1 MRCWEVSSM
10 FYLKLATSNF
20 KKSIKEFAPFFITTV
35 TMFTFTSMIFLILF
49 SPVAKTMGGTGGVA
63 LSLASIVL
71 TIFSVIMVFYSYNFL
86 LKQRTKEFGLYNILG
101 MNKRQ
106 ISYLATIEL
115 FISYFITIGLGSV
128 FSVVL
133 SKIVYI
139 IFINIIHS
147 NVFHFNISLFALMV
161 SSGIFVGL
169 FILLH
174 LLTLFRINQTSALNL
189 YKNQTRAEKEPK
201 GNVILALLGVIG
213 IGLGYYWSLTVPNQA
228 ILAITVFFKA
238 ILAVIFGTYL
248 FFISFIAWYL
258 KKCRN
263 NKKYYYQPKAF
274 ITVSQMLFR
283 MKQNAVGLA
292 SICLLACMAFVTIFS
307 TSALYYNKE
316 KTINNQFPRN
326 TSIKLFNVTDRAAAS
341 QKYNDVIET
350 TLSKTN
356 QKTKKEFHY
365 LTFTANGFTDFK
377 GNLNIDDKT
386 INTKPSLEKLKSV
399 MYLQF
404 MTQDDL
410 RKSGNDI
417 KELSDNEI
425 AFYTNKS
432 ENNLD
437 IKTFNFFGQTYKNVQ
452 SLTHL
457 KNAELTID
465 AILSG
470 IVVVPN
476 DSILLKMREQI
487 NSSSPEKYKSDLA
500 YNSYTDS
507 SRKVYNSLSQA
518 IKEQAI
524 NENDKS
530 VFVLDY
536 KADEIQNLIVFSGSF
551 LFVGLLLGFVFLLG
565 AGLIIYYKQLTEG
578 QQDKESYRILQE
590 VGMSLKQVKKTI
602 NSQIVLVFFLP
613 LIVAITHFGFA
624 IPLLKKLLL
633 ILEVSGGTS
642 IYVISGL
649 TVLGVLLTYYT
660 IYVITSRT
668 YYRIV
673 ER

>member
-1 MRCWEVSSM
+1 M

-49 SPVAKTMGGTGGVA
+49 SPVARTMGGTGGIA
-63 LSLASIVL
+63 LSLASVVL
-71 TIFSVIMVFYSYNFL
+71 TLFSVIMVFYSYNFL

-115 FISYFITIGLGSV
+115 FISYFITISLGSL

-139 IFINIIHS
+139 IFVNIIHS
-147 NVFHFNISLFALMV
+147 DTLHFDINFSALIV
-161 SSGIFVGL
+161 TSGIFIGL
-169 FILLH
+169 FILLQF
-174 LLTLFRINQTSALNL
+174 LTLIRIKQTSALNL
-189 YKNQTRAEKEPK
+189 YKNQARAEKEPK
-201 GNVILALLGVIG
+201 GNVILALLGVFG
-213 IGLGYYWSLTVPNQA
+213 IGLGYYWSLTVPGQA
-228 ILAITVFFKA
+228 MLAVTVFFKA

-263 NKKYYYQPKAF
+263 NKNYYYQPKAF

-307 TSALYYNKE
+307 TSALYYNNE
-316 KTINNQFPRN
+316 KTVNNQFPRN
-326 TSIKLFNVTDRAAAS
+326 TSITLFNATDRTVAS
-341 QKYNDVIET
+341 HKFNDVIAK
-350 TLSKTN
+350 TLSKSK
-356 QKTKKEFHY
+356 QKPNEEFHY
-365 LTFTANGFTDFK
+365 LTFKSIGFTDFK
-377 GNLNIDDKT
+377 GNLTIDDKT
-386 INTKPSLEKLKSV
+386 IHIKPSLEKLKSV

-432 ENNLD
+432 ENNLE
-437 IKTFNFFGQTYKNVQ
+437 IKKFNFFGQTYKNVQ

-457 KNAELTID
+457 KNTELPVD

-470 IVVVPN
+470 IVIVPN
-476 DSILLKMREQI
+476 DSILLKMIEQV
-487 NSSSPEKYKSDLA
+487 NSITPEKYKSVLS
-500 YNSYTDS
+500 YNSFMDL
-507 SRKVYNSLSQA
+507 SREQLNSLNQA
-518 IKEQAI
+518 IKEQGIKEKDESA
-524 NENDKS
+524 
-530 VFVLDY
+530 FVLDY
-536 KADEIQNLIVFSGSF
+536 KADEIENSIVFSGSF

-565 AGLIIYYKQLTEG
+565 AALIIYYKQLTEG

-613 LIVAITHFGFA
+613 LIVAITHFIFA
-624 IPLLKKLLL
+624 IHLLKKLLL
-633 ILEVSGGTS
+633 VLGVSGGTS
-642 IYVISGL
+642 IYMISGL
-649 TVLGVLLTYYT
+649 TVLGVLLIYYA
-660 IYVITSRT
+660 IYFITSRT
-668 YYRIV
+668 YYKIV